1 MSENRYLTYKLQDK
15 IFTENDLIAQ
25 AQELDMS
32 LNEYKSFLFN
42 AGMEKVDPLNDY
54 KPFTQDDS
62 QFDFTKLPN
71 IASGESYDDY
81 GNIVNTKGDIIRGL
95 GDKSVEQVN
104 LEKSLKS
111 MPLINSDGDLI
122 ETEYDVDDLTTA
134 NIFVKNLAKKEI
146 TDKDLKLLSS
156 PRMYEKYLLRK
167 IVKETESIKF
177 NSLDKGQDVY
187 GLINQAYN
195 LMGELIRVRPG
206 ETFSIDKT
214 MRETISTMK
223 TGNTKMIKT
232 GYREIDGLAGG
243 LTRGEITIVGGRPG
257 HGKTTFLVNILSSL
271 IKGGYKVAV
280 FNRELPN
287 SEVIKKLLCIEN
299 PNLKYRDVRRG
310 IIDKTNIAFID
321 DLKNASKI
329 VQEKYTEDKFIMF
342 DSIRNLSKTASEV
355 KKFKPDVII
364 DDYIQLVS
372 PNTKNTERRLQLEA
386 LCNDYKWL
394 AKETNC
400 AVILASQLNRSLE
413 ARSRETKRPQL
424 SDLAESGAIEQ
435 IAENVFFV
443 FYSYKVDPAMHSK
456 NEIKLIASK
465 VRYGESA
472 EINLHYN
479 GDICTIYDNWSIP
492 HAKEIY
498 GKDLPF

>member
-1 MSENRYLTYKLQDK
+1 MNDIKDEA
-15 IFTENDLIAQ
+15 TENVLLGGLITSPKMYTEVSEFIVEPKVFYQSKAQ
-25 AQELDMS
+25 TLWKKITKMVKSDKHIDIAVLSASITNEDM
-32 LNEYKSFLFN
+32 NH
-42 AGMEKVDPLNDY
+42 
-54 KPFTQDDS
+54 
-62 QFDFTKLPN
+62 
-71 IASGESYDDY
+71 
-81 GNIVNTKGDIIRGL
+81 GL
-95 GDKSVEQVN
+95 TLGYI
-104 LEKSLKS
+104 L
-111 MPLINSDGDLI
+111 
-122 ETEYDVDDLTTA
+122 
-134 NIFVKNLAKKEI
+134 EI
-146 TDKDLKLLSS
+146 TTDTGTGAMLPSYA
-156 PRMYEKYLLRK
+156 RIVYEKYLLRK

-214 MRETISTMK
+214 MHETISTMK

-257 HGKTTFLVNILSSL
+257 HGKTTFLVNMLSSL

-342 DSIRNLSKTASEV
+342 DSIRNLGKTASEV

-372 PNTKNTERRLQLEA
+372 PNIKNTERRLQLEA